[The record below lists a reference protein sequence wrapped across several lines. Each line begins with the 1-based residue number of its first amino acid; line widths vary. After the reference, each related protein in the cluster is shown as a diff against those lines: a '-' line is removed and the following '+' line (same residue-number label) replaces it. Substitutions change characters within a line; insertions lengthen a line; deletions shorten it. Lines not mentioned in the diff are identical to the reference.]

1 MDELIVMESERFKNG
16 GLAMDAENELK
27 RLKDGIEIALNNLQ
41 TCYDEV
47 LKKQEEIKKEIDDV
61 LFKREI
67 TNQRRSEFHKNYNWL
82 SLDAHQNGG
91 ELQALSFAIGEIKYF
106 YNSTNE
112 SN

>member
-1 MDELIVMESERFKNG
+1 MDN
-16 GLAMDAENELK
+16 AEKELK

-41 TCYDEV
+41 TRYGEV
-47 LKKQEEIKKEIDDV
+47 LKRQEEIKKEVDDV

-67 TNQRRSEFHKNYNWL
+67 TNQGRQQFYKKYNQL